1 MSDEINIVEI
11 RSREGRI
18 SGTTFWNS
26 QVELL
31 SDEAIIELLNNLSD
45 MIKNVNG
52 MLALRLTDMSN
63 RRMENINV
71 LDNPEEINKNFRI
84 LADRLSKQEKQLKAF
99 LERSKDDELSID

>member
-1 MSDEINIVEI
+1 MSNEINIVEI

-31 SDEAIIELLNNLSD
+31 SDEAIIELLNCLSD

-63 RRMENINV
+63 RRMENINA
-71 LDNPEEINKNFRI
+71 LDNPEEINQNFRI

-99 LERSKDDELSID
+99 LERSKDDELSTD

>member
-18 SGTTFWNS
+18 SGTMFWNS

-31 SDEAIIELLNNLSD
+31 SDEAIIELLNHLSD

-63 RRMENINV
+63 RRMV
-71 LDNPEEINKNFRI
+71 ARDNCSHNFVE
-84 LADRLSKQEKQLKAF
+84 A
-99 LERSKDDELSID
+99 

>member
-1 MSDEINIVEI
+1 MSNEINIVEI

-18 SGTTFWNS
+18 SGAMFWNS

-31 SDEAIIELLNNLSD
+31 SDEAIIELLNRLSD

-52 MLALRLTDMSN
+52 MLALRLTDMSK
-63 RRMENINV
+63 RRMENINA
-71 LDNPEEINKNFRI
+71 LDNPEEINYNFRI

-99 LERSKDDELSID
+99 LERSKDGE